1 MGNISNLRT
10 CVERGVVEKL
20 YVSIVLMLH
29 QYWPG
34 RMAYVRDRAFPFL
47 FLFSLSLYLPSPSLF
62 LDLLPPVRRLLDR
75 CTSVYVSVR
84 ISVSLCFF
92 LSFFLF
98 SFFFASSH
106 PSPPPIIFTR
116 CPAEKKKKNEE
127 TDWQGNLRLWGG
139 KLINRILRDIK
150 D

>member
-10 CVERGVVEKL
+10 CFERGAVEKL

-47 FLFSLSLYLPSPSLF
+47 FLFSLSIFLPLLFSKSTSPRAKASG
-62 LDLLPPVRRLLDR
+62 
-75 CTSVYVSVR
+75 SVYVSVR
-84 ISVSLCFF
+84 QCAHFCVSVF

-98 SFFFASSH
+98 SSSLRAILPLP
-106 PSPPPIIFTR
+106 PS
-116 CPAEKKKKNEE
+116 
-127 TDWQGNLRLWGG
+127 
-139 KLINRILRDIK
+139 ILRVVLRRKRKTRERTGRVTSDYGEGS
-150 D
+150 

>member
-10 CVERGVVEKL
+10 CVERGAVEKL

-47 FLFSLSLYLPSPSLF
+47 FLFSLSLSSFPFSF
-62 LDLLPPVRRLLDR
+62 LNLLPPVRRLLDR
-75 CTSVYVSVR
+75 CTSVYVSAR

-92 LSFFLF
+92 LSFSF
-98 SFFFASSH
+98 SSSLRAILPLP
-106 PSPPPIIFTR
+106 PS
-116 CPAEKKKKNEE
+116 
-127 TDWQGNLRLWGG
+127 
-139 KLINRILRDIK
+139 ILRVVLRRKRKTRKQTGRVTSDYGEGS
-150 D
+150 

>member
-10 CVERGVVEKL
+10 CVERGAVEKL

-47 FLFSLSLYLPSPSLF
+47 FLFSLSLSSFPFSF
-62 LDLLPPVRRLLDR
+62 LNLLPPVRRLLDR
-75 CTSVYVSVR
+75 CTSVYVSAR
-84 ISVSLCFF
+84 ISFFLCLCVSFF
-92 LSFFLF
+92 LSL
-98 SFFFASSH
+98 FFFTSSH
-106 PSPPPIIFTR
+106 PSPPPINFPR
-116 CPAEKKKKNEE
+116 CPAENKKNEE
-127 TDWQGNLRLWGG
+127 TDRQGNLRPWGG
-139 KLINRILRDIK
+139 KVRNRILRDIK